1 MVLQKAGKFSK
12 QKTVDNKKLRKRQGR
27 KLIEESA
34 FGSKEPESEKKGGKM
49 KPELYPIPPED
60 SFIPL
65 QEDSEEIKYNT
76 GNNVS

>member
-27 KLIEESA
+27 KLIKESA
-34 FGSKEPESEKKGGKM
+34 YGSKEPESEKEDGKM
-49 KPELYPIPPED
+49 EQKLYPIPPED
-60 SFIPL
+60 SFVPL
-65 QEDSEEIKYNT
+65 QEDSEEIKYST